1 MKQDMW
7 ISCWWLQR
15 AGGGLLAFSQEFKG
29 MALRRKSSS
38 PTKTLRQ
45 SYRLPPYNVCYDL
58 NARCSQVKETSMT
71 VRLITLILISAT
83 AAGLCRAQATATAPA
98 TSAAISTK
106 PTAVD
111 EAIKPIMA
119 VFATRPTSNEQ
130 AISVMRDVLKQ
141 GGELEKK
148 FADAPDVY
156 KIELPMLQAAAFL
169 ANRANDEDARKQV
182 QPLADKILKS
192 SAPAEE
198 KLKADYFAIMLK
210 FQGNSAGA
218 GTSSQE
224 RTRLLDDL
232 IARYENT
239 PAAPNAAIMAVVV
252 VVQSGAA
259 DLQDRYVELLRKKY
273 PEEGKAILKLLGGGN
288 EVGRPFQAELTKL
301 DGSKIR
307 LPDDFKGK
315 AAVIYFWASWC
326 PACRASMPDMKKTY
340 EQYKDRNIVFV
351 GVSLDRPN
359 QAEQVKQFVKDNGME
374 WIQTYSGQAW
384 DDPTAKAYDIDAIPT
399 ILVLGKDGKVFKKV
413 MELGALAPAL
423 NEALASEPAQSA
435 PAHSGGK

>member
-1 MKQDMW
+1 
-7 ISCWWLQR
+7 
-15 AGGGLLAFSQEFKG
+15 
-29 MALRRKSSS
+29 
-38 PTKTLRQ
+38 
-45 SYRLPPYNVCYDL
+45 
-58 NARCSQVKETSMT
+58 MT
-71 VRLITLILISAT
+71 IRLITLILISAA
-83 AAGLCRAQATATAPA
+83 AAGLCEAQTTATAPA
-98 TSAAISTK
+98 TSATMPAK

-111 EAIKPIMA
+111 EAVKPIMA
-119 VFATRPTSNEQ
+119 VFATRPASSEQ
-130 AISVMRDVLKQ
+130 AISAMRDVLKQ
-141 GGELEKK
+141 AGELDKK

-169 ANRANDEDARKQV
+169 ANRAKDEDARKQV
-182 QPLADKILKS
+182 QPLTDKILKS
-192 SAPAEE
+192 NAPAED

-210 FQGNSAGA
+210 FQSDSGSTGI
-218 GTSSQE
+218 TPQE
-224 RTRLLDDL
+224 RTKLLDDL

-239 PAAPNAAIMAVVV
+239 PAAANAAIMAVVV

-288 EVGRPFQAELTKL
+288 EAGRPFQAELTKL
-301 DGSKIR
+301 DGSKLK
-307 LPDDFKGK
+307 LPDDLKGK

-340 EQYKDRNIVFV
+340 EQYKDKDVVFV

-384 DDPTAKAYDIDAIPT
+384 DDPTAKAYDIDAIPS
-399 ILVLGKDGKVFKKV
+399 IFVLGKDGKILKKV
-413 MELGALAPAL
+413 MGADTLAPAL
-423 NEALASEPAQSA
+423 NEALASEPAQTA
-435 PAHSGGK
+435 PAQSGGK